1 MRDMIHT
8 FGSHAHLPTFLRP
21 PREDQHQKSLLL
33 LLLLMDQKGKQLTH
47 SLFSSKISY
56 QFTFI
61 HFFLLFTSIHYLL
74 LRPFLSFFLSF
85 HSSFSLQKK
94 KWERKTPLHTYYTL
108 QPPPGG
114 ASMVQ
119 TASNELSKWWNSV
132 N

>member
-74 LRPFLSFFLSF
+74 LRPFLSFFLLVTF
-85 HSSFSLQKK
+85 PTKKEMGKKNPFTHVLHPPASSRGRINGL
-94 KWERKTPLHTYYTL
+94 
-108 QPPPGG
+108 
-114 ASMVQ
+114 VQ